1 MERSRKPIAN
11 PAVIF
16 QEQFDHWAVLVNLD
30 TAGAVA
36 LNPTGVLVWK
46 LLDGQRSVADI
57 AAAVEG
63 RFKDAPDTVADDVS
77 ALLDTLAEEGFIGYE
92 VIREM

>member
-1 MERSRKPIAN
+1 MELSAKPIAN

-36 LNPTGVLVWK
+36 LNPTGVVVWK
-46 LLDGQRSVADI
+46 LIDGQRSVVDI
-57 AAAVEG
+57 VTAVEG
-63 RFKDAPDTVADDVS
+63 HFKNVPDTVADDVS
-77 ALLDTLAEEGFIGYE
+77 ALLDALAEDGFVGFE
-92 VIREM
+92 WALES

>member
-1 MERSRKPIAN
+1 MERSTKPIAN

-16 QEQFDHWAVLVNLD
+16 QEQFDNWAVLVNLD

-63 RFKDAPDTVADDVS
+63 HFKNAPDTVADDVMS
-77 ALLDTLAEEGFIGYE
+77 LLSDLAEDGFVGYE
-92 VIREM
+92 EAI